1 MILEVGFAVLAYL
14 AGSIPT
20 AVWYAKLFHGID
32 IREHGSGNAGA
43 TNSLRILGKKAG
55 ITVLVIDMIKGFLPV
70 FLASFYIDE
79 IHIRFLIGIAAVI
92 GHILPVFSGF
102 RGGKGIA
109 TSLGIILAIYPLG
122 ALISV
127 VVFALTVG
135 ISRYVSL
142 GSLLAS
148 LAFFIIL
155 IVRFPENL
163 FLILVGLGLFLLL
176 VFMHRENVKRLINGN
191 ENKFASKKP

>member
-1 MILEVGFAVLAYL
+1 MIVAVGFTVLAYL
-14 AGSIPT
+14 VGSIPS
-20 AVWYAKLFHGID
+20 AVWYARVFHGID

-55 ITVLVIDMIKGFLPV
+55 VTVLIIDTLKGFLPAFV
-70 FLASFYIDE
+70 SGFYLQEPYLQFIVG
-79 IHIRFLIGIAAVI
+79 LAAVI

-109 TSLGIILAIYPLG
+109 TSLGVILAIYPLG

-127 VVFALTVG
+127 VVFGLTVWLT
-135 ISRYVSL
+135 RYVSL

-148 LAFFIIL
+148 LAFFVVLIL
-155 IVRFPENL
+155 HFPSDL
-163 FLILVGLGLFLLL
+163 YLILVGLGLFLLL
-176 VFMHRENVKRLINGN
+176 VFMHRSNIGRLIKGN
-191 ENKFASKKP
+191 ENKFPPKK

>member
-1 MILEVGFAVLAYL
+1 MIVAVGFTVLAYL
-14 AGSIPT
+14 VGSIPS

-43 TNSLRILGKKAG
+43 TNSLRILGKRAG
-55 ITVLVIDMIKGFLPV
+55 ITVLIIDTLKGFVPAFVAGYYVEEPYL
-70 FLASFYIDE
+70 
-79 IHIRFLIGIAAVI
+79 RFLVGIASVI

-109 TSLGIILAIYPLG
+109 TSLGVILAIYPLG

-127 VVFALTVG
+127 VVFALTVLLTK
-135 ISRYVSL
+135 YVSL

-155 IVRFPENL
+155 MIKFPADL
-163 FLILVGLGLFLLL
+163 YLILVGLGLFLLL
-176 VFMHRENVKRLINGN
+176 MFMHRANIKRLITGT
-191 ENKFASKKP
+191 ENRFPPKK